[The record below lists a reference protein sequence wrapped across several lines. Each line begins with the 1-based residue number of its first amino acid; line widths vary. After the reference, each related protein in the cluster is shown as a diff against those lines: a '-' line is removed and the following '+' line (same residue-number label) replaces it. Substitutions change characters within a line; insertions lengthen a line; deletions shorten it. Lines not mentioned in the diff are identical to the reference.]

1 MCMSSDR
8 GEQAESDTGGQLIDD
23 DFAAACRGFYRWT
36 SPTRQPDRP
45 AARRERQRYL
55 LVQSLARATSPTDL
69 QQRQH
74 DDVGSPSPQ
83 PSEERAARD
92 AAVDPHAAP
101 HETPLS
107 IRMRRAIDRRIPT
120 FTSRAVEPNMS
131 APSPIPRARTLPLPA
146 STTPNPFLPVRDA
159 AEHEAEY
166 GELACTHAW
175 RQGPESS
182 GDSTSSTASA
192 ATTPRSAAPT
202 AKHSSLVEHVSYLVD
217 RALPRTPRA
226 NAGTLVWNE
235 CNQHSDAKA
244 VSRSSSSSSS
254 SSSSGALP
262 RKFTH
267 VRPPRHVALLLKSSL
282 ASAALAPLHD
292 ATELE

>member
-8 GEQAESDTGGQLIDD
+8 GEQAESDTGGLLVDD
-23 DFAAACRGFYRWT
+23 DFAAACRGFHRW
-36 SPTRQPDRP
+36 PTGQPDRP
-45 AARRERQRYL
+45 AAARRERQRYL
-55 LVQSLARATSPTDL
+55 LVQSRARATSPTDL
-69 QQRQH
+69 QQCQH
-74 DDVGSPSPQ
+74 DDAGSPSPQ

-92 AAVDPHAAP
+92 AAVDPNALP

-120 FTSRAVEPNMS
+120 FTTPAVEQNMS
-131 APSPIPRARTLPLPA
+131 GPSPVTRARTWPLPG
-146 STTPNPFLPVRDA
+146 STTPNLRLHVRDA
-159 AEHEAEY
+159 AEHAGEH

-182 GDSTSSTASA
+182 GESASSTASA

-202 AKHSSLVEHVSYLVD
+202 AKHSSLVDHVSYLVD
-217 RALPRTPRA
+217 KALPRTPRA